1 MFNETERF
9 YFGPLAISTVSG
21 KMTIICERY
30 VHVACT
36 LAEMS

>member
-1 MFNETERF
+1 MFNETVNREVLFR
-9 YFGPLAISTVSG
+9 AISTVNG
-21 KMTIICERY
+21 QMTIICEHD